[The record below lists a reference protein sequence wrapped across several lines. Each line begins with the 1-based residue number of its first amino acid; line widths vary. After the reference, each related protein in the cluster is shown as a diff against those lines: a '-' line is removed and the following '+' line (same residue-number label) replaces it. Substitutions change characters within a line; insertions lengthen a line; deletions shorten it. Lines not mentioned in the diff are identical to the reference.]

1 MKRHQREKLYI
12 YIYIFTIN
20 SHHCME
26 RMEKIMGLKIAVLNY
41 PFSNFYFNYNITYFM
56 LIDVL
61 LNHKNMIL
69 IL

>member
-1 MKRHQREKLYI
+1 
-12 YIYIFTIN
+12 
-20 SHHCME
+20 ME